1 LKNTL
6 FYGKGQGTRLSGKC

>member
-6 FYGKGQGTRLSGKC
+6 FYGKGKGTRLSGKC